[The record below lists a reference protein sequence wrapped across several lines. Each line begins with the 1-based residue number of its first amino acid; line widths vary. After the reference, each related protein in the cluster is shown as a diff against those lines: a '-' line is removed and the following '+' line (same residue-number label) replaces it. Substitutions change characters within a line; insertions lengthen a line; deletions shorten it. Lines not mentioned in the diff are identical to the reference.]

1 MEFIK
6 KLAFVLTII
15 GGLKWGLV
23 GFFNFDLVAMV
34 FGPLSALSR
43 IVYAL
48 VGISS
53 VWLIFDH
60 SCHNAMEH
68 KHA

>member
-15 GGLKWGLV
+15 GGLNWGLV
-23 GFFNFDLVAMV
+23 GFFNFDLVAMI
-34 FGPLSALSR
+34 FGPMSALSR

-53 VWLIFDH
+53 VLLIFDH